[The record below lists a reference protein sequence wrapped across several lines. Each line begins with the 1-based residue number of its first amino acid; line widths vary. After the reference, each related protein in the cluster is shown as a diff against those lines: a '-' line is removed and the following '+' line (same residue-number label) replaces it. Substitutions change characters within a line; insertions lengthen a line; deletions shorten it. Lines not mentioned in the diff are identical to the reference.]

1 MIQDSISPETIML
14 IIQICIVALIITSL
28 IVSVLFILSQQKL
41 AKALVTVNSGEQIH
55 PAWLW
60 TQLIPIW
67 SYIALVV
74 TAVKLDEQIK
84 LYNQTHEKKLKF
96 KASLVYWYVGLTL
109 LNVVPV
115 INIIVGIATIVIFI
129 IIWANITKS
138 AKIITVE

>member
-1 MIQDSISPETIML
+1 MDNSISPETMML
-14 IIQICIVALIITSL
+14 IIQICAVALIITSL

-41 AKALVTVNSGEQIH
+41 AKALFTVNSAEQIY

-67 SYIALVV
+67 SYIALVA
-74 TAVKLDEQIK
+74 TAVKLDEQTK
-84 LYNQTHEKKLKF
+84 LYNKTHKKKLKF

-115 INIIVGIATIVIFI
+115 INIIAGIATIVIFI

-138 AKIITVE
+138 TKIITVE

>member
-1 MIQDSISPETIML
+1 MIQDSITPETMML

-41 AKALVTVNSGEQIH
+41 AKALITINSGEQIH

-74 TAVKLDEQIK
+74 TAVKLDEQTK

-109 LNVVPV
+109 LNVVSV

-138 AKIITVE
+138 TKVITTK

>member
-1 MIQDSISPETIML
+1 MIQNSISPETMML
-14 IIQICIVALIITSL
+14 IIQICAVVLIITSL

-74 TAVKLDEQIK
+74 TAVKLDEQTK

-109 LNVVPV
+109 LNIVPV

-138 AKIITVE
+138 TKIITVE

>member
-1 MIQDSISPETIML
+1 MIQDSISPETMML

-28 IVSVLFILSQQKL
+28 IVSILFILSQQKL

-74 TAVKLDEQIK
+74 TAVKLDEQTK

-96 KASLVYWYVGLTL
+96 KASLVYWYLGLTL

-115 INIIVGIATIVIFI
+115 INIIVGIATIIIFI

-138 AKIITVE
+138 TKIITAK

>member
-1 MIQDSISPETIML
+1 MQNSISPETMML
-14 IIQICIVALIITSL
+14 IIQICAVALIITSL

-41 AKALVTVNSGEQIH
+41 AKALVTINSGEQIH

-74 TAVKLDEQIK
+74 TAVKLDEQTK

-138 AKIITVE
+138 TKVITAK

>member
-1 MIQDSISPETIML
+1 MINSISPETMML

-41 AKALVTVNSGEQIH
+41 AKALITINSGEQIH

-74 TAVKLDEQIK
+74 TAVKLDEQTK

-115 INIIVGIATIVIFI
+115 INIIVGIATIVMFI

-138 AKIITVE
+138 TKIITAK